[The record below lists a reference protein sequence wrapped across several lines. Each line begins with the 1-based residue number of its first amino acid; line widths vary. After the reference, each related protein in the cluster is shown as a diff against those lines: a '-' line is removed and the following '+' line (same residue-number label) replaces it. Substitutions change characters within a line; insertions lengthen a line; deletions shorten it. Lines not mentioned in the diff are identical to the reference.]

1 MPLLLTFANPIFHN
15 CHSDR
20 CLSHLNAPS
29 DSACIS
35 ETSITVQHSLLDKFL
50 DLDEQATL
58 DIRVMHD
65 GEPDRRATTDKARDF
80 VP

>member
-1 MPLLLTFANPIFHN
+1 MRPLTH
-15 CHSDR
+15 
-20 CLSHLNAPS
+20 
-29 DSACIS
+29 ACIS

-58 DIRVMHD
+58 DIHVMYD
-65 GEPDRRATTDKARDF
+65 GEPDRRATTNKARDF